1 MKISFLGGGN
11 MASALIGGLLGK
23 GVRAEDIAVVEISET
38 ARARLQARFGVR
50 CHAAPDADALACDAL
65 VLAIKPQQMREA
77 CAALAGRLQGA
88 LVISIAA
95 GLRLDD
101 ISRWLGGYRYLAR
114 AMPNTPALIGAGMS
128 GLYALPEVP
137 SGGRAAA
144 ERILQ
149 AVGSALWVDDEAQLD
164 AVTAISGSGPAYVFL
179 LIEAMQ
185 AAGESLGFAPAQAQR
200 LALETALGAA
210 RLAAQSGDA
219 ASVLRERVTSKG
231 GTTEAALKVMDECG
245 VKAGIVAGALAACA
259 RSRALGEQLGVQ
271 GGPEQ
276 DSRHDQA
283 SQRAGRQ

>member
-23 GVRAEDIAVVEISET
+23 DVCADDIVVVEISEV
-38 ARARLQARFGVR
+38 ARSRLQERFGVR
-50 CHAAPDADALACDAL
+50 CHAAPEADMLACDVL

-77 CAALAGRLQGA
+77 CAVLAGRLQKP

-128 GLYALPEVP
+128 GLFALPEVP

-149 AVGSALWVDDEAQLD
+149 AVGSTLWVDDEAQLD

-185 AAGESLGFAPAQAQR
+185 AAGESLGFTQVQARQ

-210 RLAAQSGDA
+210 RLAAQSEDA

-245 VKAGIVAGALAACA
+245 VKAGIVAGALAASA

-271 GGPEQ
+271 GGPDQ
-276 DSRHDQA
+276 DSLYDRA
-283 SQRAGRQ
+283 SQRAGRP